1 MVSLVVL
8 VRARERH
15 TDSDTRLAGF
25 ANDYRLPN
33 WVLPCPQ
40 DDTGHTADERES
52 GPLERR
58 SSLRVRLEGA
68 PLVIISPVGTWIAT
82 RNLGLK
88 LEPF

>member
-1 MVSLVVL
+1 MQPSVHGGFMVSLVVL
-8 VRARERH
+8 ARARERH

-58 SSLRVRLEGA
+58 SGLYGY
-68 PLVIISPVGTWIAT
+68 
-82 RNLGLK
+82 GLK
-88 LEPF
+88 ARPWL